1 MQAQVSCEIRVFSVP
16 VKVKAITTFSTIKE
30 KTTINYFE
38 LKNRICKDTFHI
50 GC

>member
-1 MQAQVSCEIRVFSVP
+1 MQAQVSSENKVFSLQ
-16 VKVKAITTFSTIKE
+16 VKLNTITNFSPIKE
-30 KTTINYFE
+30 KTTINYLE

>member
-1 MQAQVSCEIRVFSVP
+1 MQAQVSSEIRVFSLP
-16 VKVKAITTFSTIKE
+16 VKVKPITNFSPIKE
-30 KTTINYFE
+30 KTTINYLD